1 MKRSREN
8 AKSPYRVSFERIDS
22 VCVSCAI
29 LIDSNYNALGPQQGC
44 CAPPISRCIIF
55 GLNCPHCSLD
65 EHAAIEGSLHAWVDV
80 EDGEDVEGVDR
91 APPRRFC

>member
-8 AKSPYRVSFERIDS
+8 AKSPYRVSFERI

-55 GLNCPHCSLD
+55 GLNCPHCSLGV
-65 EHAAIEGSLHAWVDV
+65 HAAIDGSLHAWVDV
-80 EDGEDVEGVDR
+80 EGVEGVDI